1 MENGIF
7 EERYVTLSKDLIYMS
22 EKQLFRENIKII
34 QIKIS
39 IYENVHNILTQ
50 SSSKLGNIQVYQHR
64 MYIQNVAN

>member
-39 IYENVHNILTQ
+39 IYKNVHNILTQ